1 MDRRGSDP
9 SDSSRESTSA
19 LHGLFCVCCVVDI
32 FRYLHPSTPGFT
44 WTKWNGALA
53 CFSAAPCF
61 VLFFAHVP
69 PLGWLGAFIIVLFFV
84 LRGTPWLARGYDYC
98 FVFCLRMI

>member
-9 SDSSRESTSA
+9 SDSSRKSTSA
-19 LHGLFCVCCVVDI
+19 LRGLFCVCCVVDI

-53 CFSAAPCF
+53 FSAFLLWVSSAKCSVVVAIVVVQF
-61 VLFFAHVP
+61 LLHVS
-69 PLGWLGAFIIVLFFV
+69 GSLGASRSFQL
-84 LRGTPWLARGYDYC
+84 
-98 FVFCLRMI
+98 

>member
-19 LHGLFCVCCVVDI
+19 LRGFFCVCCVVDI

-53 CFSAAPCF
+53 SLINLLGIPSVVVAIVVVQF
-61 VLFFAHVP
+61 LLHVS
-69 PLGWLGAFIIVLFFV
+69 GSLGASRSFQL
-84 LRGTPWLARGYDYC
+84 
-98 FVFCLRMI
+98 